1 MGAQFVHAK
10 SRIDELNASVSSLQK
25 DSKAK
30 DDKIA
35 SLEADKTKAASD
47 VTNLQNA
54 NATKEQEIARLRNQV
69 GIAQQALQA
78 LQE

>member
-1 MGAQFVHAK
+1 M
-10 SRIDELNASVSSLQK
+10 QK